1 MKRLNFLI
9 SLTTDDN
16 DYQQEQAN
24 AAEQAAQRYG
34 VDIKI
39 IYAQNDSIIQSQ
51 QLLNVIQSSGPH
63 PDAII
68 FEPVG
73 GTGLPQAGRAAG
85 AAGIGWVVMNRDV
98 DYISDLR
105 KSYKVPSF
113 SITSDHEEVGRI
125 QGRQL
130 GALLPQGGSVLQI
143 QGPTESL
150 AAKQRSAG
158 MYETKP
164 ASVQVKTMRAHWT
177 EESSYKVVSSWL
189 RLSTSQEA
197 RIDVIAAQDD
207 SMAIGAR
214 KAFQDHTTGA
224 LRDRWLSLPFL
235 GCDGVP
241 TTGQAWVQSG
251 LLTGTVVIPAITGKA
266 IELLVNTFRG
276 GLVAPERSLTVPAS
290 FPAVEKLAASR
301 KAKSHATGK

>member
-1 MKRLNFLI
+1 MKRLNFLV

-16 DYQQEQAN
+16 DFQQELAN
-24 AAEQAAQRYG
+24 AAEQAARRYG
-34 VDIKI
+34 VDIKV
-39 IYAQNDSIIQSQ
+39 IYAQNDSITQSQ

-68 FEPVG
+68 LEPVG
-73 GTGLPQAGRAAG
+73 GTALPQAARAAG

-98 DYISDLR
+98 DYVAELR
-105 KSYKVPSF
+105 KSYQVPF
-113 SITSDHEEVGRI
+113 FVITADHEEVGRI

-143 QGPTESL
+143 QGPMESL

-164 ASVQVKTMRAHWT
+164 ADIQVKAMKAHWT
-177 EESSYKVVSSWL
+177 EESSYRVVSSWL

-197 RIDVIAAQDD
+197 RFDAIAAQDD
-207 SMAIGAR
+207 SMAMGAR

-224 LRDRWLSLPFL
+224 ARDRWLSLPFL

-241 TTGQAWVQSG
+241 KTGQTWVQGG
-251 LLTGTVVIPAITGKA
+251 LLAATVVIPPLTGKA
-266 IELLVNTFRG
+266 IEMLVNTLRG
-276 GLVAPERSLTVPAS
+276 GLLPPERSLMTPSS
-290 FPAVEKLAASR
+290 FPPVEQLTGR
-301 KAKSHATGK
+301 KAKSQVQGK